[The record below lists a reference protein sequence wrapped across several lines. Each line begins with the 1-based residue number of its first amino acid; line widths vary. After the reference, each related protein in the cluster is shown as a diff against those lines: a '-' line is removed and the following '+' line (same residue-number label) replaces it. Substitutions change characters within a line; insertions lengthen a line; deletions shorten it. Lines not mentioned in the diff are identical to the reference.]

1 MTRFLFLVPFLAW
14 LARTAY
20 AQDGA
25 PSTAAAVIFLG
36 GYVLLIPTMR
46 LWSRWVARR
55 VDSAHFQRR
64 LRRFNFTMTLA
75 RFLVAIWFVYAL
87 FGGLNWMEF
96 LQAHLTFFERWPL
109 TLPPAFIA
117 TLPAYLA
124 WMGLWW
130 SQYPADRA
138 LREQGL
144 LAQLDSDLPIHSPP
158 SFWSYFSVNL
168 RLQILFTVV
177 PIMLILLIRDITYI
191 SLWQAGIIERDQ
203 SRAEPFILL
212 AASATIFL
220 LAPIILATILHTQPL
235 PDSILRRKLE
245 EICRRTRLRYRNILL
260 WQTDNSMGNAAVMG
274 LIPQVRYILL
284 SDLLLETMTDEQVE
298 AVFAHEV
305 GHIVHR
311 HMAWYVVLIVIL
323 MLGMSLAQVML
334 EPHIPTLPFHI
345 NFDIV
350 MNVFSLVVF
359 LLIFG
364 YLSRRFER
372 QADVYAARTIEKQST
387 PGLKSPSPTP
397 NSPSPPP
404 HSPVGPHGATT
415 FASALYRV
423 AVINNIP
430 IRARNF
436 THGSIASRMN
446 YLQSI
451 SADPE
456 RTTQFDRL
464 MFALY
469 AALLFA
475 LLLCGGIAWIYRA
488 KLMS

>member
-1 MTRFLFLVPFLAW
+1 VTRFLLLVPFLTW
-14 LARTAY
+14 LIWSGPP
-20 AQDGA
+20 D
-25 PSTAAAVIFLG
+25 PSPRGPIIFIA
-36 GYVLLIPTMR
+36 GYILLVLVMR
-46 LWSRWVARR
+46 LWSRWVSRR
-55 VDSAHFQRR
+55 VDSVHFQRR
-64 LRRFNFTMTLA
+64 LRRFNFTMMVA
-75 RFLVAIWFVYAL
+75 RFLVAKWFVIAL
-87 FGGLNWMEF
+87 FGGLHWGEF
-96 LQAHLTFFERWPL
+96 LEAHLTFFERWPL
-109 TLPPAFIA
+109 LLPPAFIA

-144 LAQLDSDLPIHSPP
+144 LAQLESDLPIHSPP
-158 SFWSYFSVNL
+158 TFWSYFSVNL

-177 PIMLILLIRDITYI
+177 PIILILLIRDITYV
-191 SLWQAGIIERDQ
+191 SLWKFGVIEREG

-212 AASATIFL
+212 AASAIIFL
-220 LAPIILATILHTQPL
+220 LAPLILASILHTQPL
-235 PDSILRRKLE
+235 PDSPLRRKLE
-245 EICRRTRLRYRNILL
+245 EICRRTRLRYRDILL

-274 LIPQVRYILL
+274 LLPQVRYILL

-323 MLGMSLAQVML
+323 MLGMSLAQILL
-334 EPHIPTLPFHI
+334 EPHMPALPFHI
-345 NFDIV
+345 SFDIV
-350 MNVFSLVVF
+350 MNVLGLVVF
-359 LLIFG
+359 LLAFG

-372 QADVYAARTIEKQST
+372 QADVYAARTIEKELAVEIPAT
-387 PGLKSPSPTP
+387 IPT
-397 NSPSPPP
+397 S
-404 HSPVGPHGATT
+404 VGPHGAMI
-415 FASALYRV
+415 FGSALYRV

-446 YLQSI
+446 YLENI
-451 SADPE
+451 ATDPE

-464 MFALY
+464 MLALY
-469 AALLFA
+469 AAMFFA
-475 LLLCGGIAWIYRA
+475 LILVGSIAWIYRA
-488 KLMS
+488 KLMN